1 MRYLSLA
8 QVLDLHR
15 RAIEQSGGAMGLRD
29 LGALQSAIAQPRMT
43 FGGSDLYPTLE
54 SKAAALA
61 YSLISNHPFVDGN
74 KRVGHAAME
83 AFLMLN
89 GFEVAATV
97 DEAEKLIIDLA
108 SGTVSREVLDDWL
121 QTCLRPLERGGG
133 TSGG

>member
-1 MRYLSLA
+1 MIS
-8 QVLDLHR
+8 
-15 RAIEQSGGAMGLRD
+15 
-29 LGALQSAIAQPRMT
+29 ALFSRPVTQPRMG

-61 YSLISNHPFVDGN
+61 YLLIRNHPFLDGN

-97 DEAEKLIIDLA
+97 DEAEHIIMGVA
-108 SGTVSREVLDDWL
+108 TGSVSREDLGDWL
-121 QTCLRPLERGGG
+121 RRCLQPLAGGVG
-133 TSGG
+133 RSAG